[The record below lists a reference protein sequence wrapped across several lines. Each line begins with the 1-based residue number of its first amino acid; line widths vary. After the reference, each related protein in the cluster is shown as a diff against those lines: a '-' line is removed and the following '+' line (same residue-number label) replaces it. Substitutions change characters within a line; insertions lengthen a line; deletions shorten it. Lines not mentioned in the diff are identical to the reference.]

1 MTKVSIIIP
10 AYNTYDYLGR
20 CLNSAVKQTLDDFE
34 VICVNDGSK
43 DDCIGIMKSY
53 AEVYKNIIVIDIPKN
68 KGVAN
73 ARNCGI
79 ERASGEYIGFID
91 SDDYVDPD
99 YFKTLYEYSISK
111 DYDVIRGIRVIDEE
125 CKHGKNE
132 YGCIVPSIIKRKILI
147 DNPDLRFPTNMVKG
161 EDSTFKAWLYK
172 KTNKIFEC
180 PDTGVYYHYMR
191 RNGSLSNYNLGP
203 NK

>member
-34 VICVNDGSK
+34 VICINDGSK
-43 DDCIGIMKSY
+43 DDCIGIMRSY
-53 AEVYKNIIVIDIPKN
+53 AEVYKNVIVIDLPTN

-73 ARNCGI
+73 ARNLGI
-79 ERASGEYIGFID
+79 AKAKGEYIGFID

-99 YFKTLYEYSISK
+99 YFKTLYEHSIGK
-111 DYDVIRGIRVIDEE
+111 DYDVIRGIRVIDED

-132 YGCIVPSIIKRKILI
+132 YGCIVPSIIRRKILI
-147 DNPDLRFPTNMVKG
+147 DNPSLRFPTNMSKG
-161 EDSTFKAWLYK
+161 EDSTFKAWLYR
-172 KTNKIFEC
+172 KTKKIFEC
-180 PDTGVYYHYMR
+180 PDVGVYYHYMR
-191 RNGSLSNYNLGP
+191 RNGSLSNYNLSS

>member
-10 AYNTYDYLGR
+10 AYNTYDYLDR

-43 DDCIGIMKSY
+43 DDCIEIMKSY
-53 AEVYKNIIVIDIPKN
+53 AEMYKNVIVIDLPCN
-68 KGVAN
+68 KGVSN
-73 ARNCGI
+73 ARNVGI
-79 ERASGEYIGFID
+79 EKAKGEYVGFID
-91 SDDYVDPD
+91 SDDYVDLD
-99 YFKTLYEYSISK
+99 YFKTLYDYSIGH
-111 DYDVIRGIRVIDEE
+111 DYDIIRGIRVIDKA

-132 YGCIVPSIIKRKILI
+132 YGCIVPSIIKRKLLT
-147 DNPDLRFPTNMVKG
+147 DNPSLRFPTDMTKG

-172 KTNKIFEC
+172 KTNKIFEV
-180 PDTGVYYHYMR
+180 PDTKSYYHYMR
-191 RNGSLSNYNLGP
+191 RNGSLSNYNIDI